1 MNSVQERL
9 LNEFQRDFPLEPEPF
24 RAIAGELGVT
34 EEEILGLLTGFQ
46 SEGRVSRVGVVFR
59 PNVVGVSTLAALAVP
74 EADLSTAARVVSELP
89 EVNHNYEREHRFN
102 LWFVVTAPDAEGL
115 TRALGAVEN
124 RTGLKPL
131 VLPLVKEYH
140 IDLGFD
146 MRHGARAELRAAHH
160 PPRCAM
166 ETLPGEDEPALLAAV
181 QSGFP
186 LVSRPFAEIGTRAHM
201 PEQNVIARLRD
212 WVESGVARRIGI
224 VVRHHELGYRANAM
238 VVWDVPDSL
247 VDAAGR
253 CVARQPFVT
262 LCYRRPRRLPDWRH
276 NLFCM
281 IHGRDRNTVLGH
293 VQTLRELC
301 GLAESPHEVLF
312 SRQRFKQTGARY
324 AA

>member
-1 MNSVQERL
+1 MNDVQTRL
-9 LNEFQRDFPLEPEPF
+9 LNEFQRCFPLEPEPF
-24 RAIAGELGVT
+24 RVIAARLGVA
-34 EEEILGLLTGFQ
+34 EPEILGLLARCQ
-46 SEGRVSRVGVVFR
+46 AEGRVSRVGVVFR
-59 PNVVGVSTLAALAVP
+59 PNVVGVSTLAALQVP
-74 EADLSTAARVVSELP
+74 EPDLPAVAGLVSGLP

-102 LWFVVTAPDAEGL
+102 LWFVVAAPDAERL
-115 TRALGAVEN
+115 REALGAIET
-124 RTGLKPL
+124 RTGLQPL
-131 VLPLVKEYH
+131 VLPLLREYH

-146 MRHGARAELRAAHH
+146 MRHGAGAHLRAAHQ
-160 PPRCAM
+160 PGSAV
-166 ETLPGEDEPALLAAV
+166 ETLPGEDEPALVAAV

-186 LVSRPFAEIGTRAHM
+186 LVSRPFAEIGARAGM
-201 PEQNVIARLRD
+201 SEDGVIARLRA

-238 VVWDVPDSL
+238 VVWDVPDGG
-247 VDAAGR
+247 VDQAGR

-281 IHGRDRNTVLGH
+281 IHGRDRDTVLRH
-293 VQTLRELC
+293 VEILRQLC
-301 GLAESPHEVLF
+301 ALGERPHEVLF